1 MYTIPTFDM
10 TSVMNTVEN
19 NTLPIFIALTLSILS
34 ISVYKTSRS
43 LALAQAG
50 EVKAKAAAEAAE
62 KAAAEAA
69 AEAAEKAAEA
79 EAENK
84 IQQME
89 KKIESLEAS
98 HSVLLTE
105 FKGLMLHLNTLHKT
119 RIVRNDTQRK
129 YNDNTRNRELITAN
143 HTAQVAYKMAKD
155 SLSSYVIT
163 SCS

>member
-34 ISVYKTSRS
+34 ISVFKTSWS

-50 EVKAKAAAEAAE
+50 EAKAAE
-62 KAAAEAA
+62 KA
-69 AEAAEKAAEA
+69 A

-119 RIVRNDTQRK
+119 RIVRNDTQKK

-143 HTAQVAYKMAKD
+143 HTAQVAYKVAKD

>member
-1 MYTIPTFDM
+1 
-10 TSVMNTVEN
+10 MNTVEN

-50 EVKAKAAAEAAE
+50 EVKAK
-62 KAAAEAA
+62 AA

>member
-50 EVKAKAAAEAAE
+50 EVKAK
-62 KAAAEAA
+62 AA

>member
-50 EVKAKAAAEAAE
+50 EVKAE
-62 KAAAEAA
+62 EAA
-69 AEAAEKAAEA
+69 AEKEAEAEKAAEA
-79 EAENK
+79 EAENT